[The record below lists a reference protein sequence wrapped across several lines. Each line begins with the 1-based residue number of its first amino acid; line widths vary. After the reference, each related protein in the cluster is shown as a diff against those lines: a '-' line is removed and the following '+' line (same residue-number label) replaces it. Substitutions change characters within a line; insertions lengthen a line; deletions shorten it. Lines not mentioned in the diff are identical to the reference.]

1 MQLRLHPAQNDSPNN
16 PSWHNPLNMK
26 HVLSLDVLQLMAL
39 SYPARLL
46 KNKLNEDQ
54 HISLLLPFFLRLTS
68 SVLGWRDHVID
79 LEDHLHH
86 LCGKQDLLLL
96 ANQSLKDILL
106 LHVVRANIIAVYAAV
121 GVALLERCSQA
132 YHYDFQIIYLC
143 TARIQY
149 TKTKKNIASDR
160 TSAETTTLGY
170 LTVQVHPLND
180 TRTRTNVNH

>member
-1 MQLRLHPAQNDSPNN
+1 
-16 PSWHNPLNMK
+16 MK

-86 LCGKQDLLLL
+86 LSGKQDLLLL
-96 ANQSLKDILL
+96 ANQGLKAFCSFMSLVPTSLQSIPQCGLL
-106 LHVVRANIIAVYAAV
+106 SCK
-121 GVALLERCSQA
+121 GV
-132 YHYDFQIIYLC
+132 
-143 TARIQY
+143 
-149 TKTKKNIASDR
+149 
-160 TSAETTTLGY
+160 
-170 LTVQVHPLND
+170 
-180 TRTRTNVNH
+180 

>member
-16 PSWHNPLNMK
+16 PSWHRPHTGNPLNMK

-54 HISLLLPFFLRLTS
+54 HISLLHPFFLRLTS

-132 YHYDFQIIYLC
+132 
-143 TARIQY
+143 
-149 TKTKKNIASDR
+149 
-160 TSAETTTLGY
+160 
-170 LTVQVHPLND
+170 
-180 TRTRTNVNH
+180 